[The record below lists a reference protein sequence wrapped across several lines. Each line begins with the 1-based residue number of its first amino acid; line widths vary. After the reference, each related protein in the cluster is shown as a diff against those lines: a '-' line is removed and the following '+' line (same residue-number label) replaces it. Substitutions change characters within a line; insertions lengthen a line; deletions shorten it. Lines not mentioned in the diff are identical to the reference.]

1 MADPTGSG
9 TAGDEFFDVVIVGG
23 GPAGSCTAG
32 QLAQRGHRVLVLE
45 RETFPRYHIGESLI
59 TGMLSV
65 MEDLGLLERLE
76 AYGFPKKNGLSLV
89 WGAKRELWNVNFA
102 ELGGPYPYSYHV
114 RRAEFDKLLLD
125 RAVELGAEVRFQATV
140 GLPVVEDDRVV
151 GVSYTIGDSAPR
163 VVRAA
168 LVVDASG
175 QARALTRHLAAVS
188 WQEDLRSLAYWTY
201 FSPTGDLPAGQEGNI
216 LVEKVTDGWFWAIP
230 VGTTPPTLSVG
241 FVTPT
246 ETVKAADVN
255 IAELY
260 ARGIAESRQ
269 LKHLLAGAE
278 QVDQFRTTRDWSYLT
293 DRFSGPGWLAVGDAG
308 AFIDPLFSGGVC
320 LSILASHPAAR
331 AADVAVRR
339 PDLAERALEGYHAG
353 YHEMISGFLEY
364 VRFFYNPDRDVEDY
378 FQQAEAMMAF
388 NEQLGSAREAFIAVI
403 SGTAAMST
411 YFDIPDTTPVAATA
425 EGERG

>member
-1 MADPTGSG
+1 MS
-9 TAGDEFFDVVIVGG
+9 DEFFDVVVVGG

-59 TGMLSV
+59 TGMMSV
-65 MEDLGLLERLE
+65 MDELGLLERLE

-114 RRAEFDKLLLD
+114 RRAEFDQLLLD
-125 RAVELGAEVRFQATV
+125 RAIELGAQVRFQATA
-140 GLPVVEDDRVV
+140 GPPVVEDGRVV
-151 GVSYTIGDSAPR
+151 GVWYTTPGSPPR
-163 VVRAA
+163 EVRAS
-168 LVVDASG
+168 LVIDASG
-175 QARALTRHLAAVS
+175 QARALTRHLTSVS
-188 WQEDLRSLAYWTY
+188 WQEDLRSIAYWTY
-201 FSPTGDLPAGQEGNI
+201 FSPTRDLPAGQEGNI
-216 LVEKVTDGWFWAIP
+216 LVERVSDGWFWAIP
-230 VGTTPPTLSVG
+230 VDSSPAKLSVG
-241 FVTPT
+241 YVTPT
-246 ETVKAADVN
+246 STVKSAGAQLN
-255 IAELY
+255 ELY

-269 LKHLLAGAE
+269 LKLLLDGAD

-331 AADVAVRR
+331 AADIVVRR
-339 PDLAERALEGYHAG
+339 PELAERALAGYHAG
-353 YHEMISGFLEY
+353 YHEMISGFLAY
-364 VRFFYNPDRDVEDY
+364 VRFFYDPNRDVEDY
-378 FQQAEAMMAF
+378 FQQAQAMIAF

-411 YFDIPDTTPVAATA
+411 YFDLPDVAAAATA
-425 EGERG
+425 AEKERV